1 MKRKQSI
8 SIFKIVND
16 GDMFRWQRQ
25 SGPTRWTSK
34 DAWVSDIEAAASAF
48 QVAGCG
54 EYPGSVLSVTPAL
67 ASALDVW
74 KVVEQYAAT
83 VEVRV

>member
-25 SGPTRWTSK
+25 YGTTRWTSQ
-34 DAWVSDIEAAASAF
+34 DRWQSDIEAAASAF

-83 VEVRV
+83 VEVRT